1 MSTELNAHA
10 EPEHGTFRSYVTGF
24 IISVILTVIPF
35 WLVMDHTLERES
47 LILTISVLAVIQIV
61 VQLMFFLHMNSRS
74 EGGWNMIAFLF
85 TVLIILIL
93 VIGSLWIMFH
103 LNHNMMS

>member
-1 MSTELNAHA
+1 MSTELNTHA
-10 EPEHGTFRSYVTGF
+10 EPEHGTFKSYVTGF
-24 IISVILTVIPF
+24 IISVILTVVPF
-35 WLVMDHTLERES
+35 WLVMDHSLGRES
-47 LILTISVLAVIQIV
+47 LILAISILAVIQIV

>member
-1 MSTELNAHA
+1 MNTELNTHVQ
-10 EPEHGTFRSYVTGF
+10 PEHGTFKSYLVGF
-24 IISVILTVIPF
+24 LLSVILTVLPF
-35 WLVMDHTLERES
+35 WLVMEHMLGRES
-47 LILTISVLAVIQIV
+47 LLLVISVLAVIQIV

>member
-1 MSTELNAHA
+1 MSAELNTHA
-10 EPEHGTFRSYVTGF
+10 EPEHGTFKSYITGF
-24 IISVILTVIPF
+24 IISVILTVVPF
-35 WLVMDHTLERES
+35 WLVMDHSLGRES
-47 LILTISVLAVIQIV
+47 LILAISILAVIQIV